1 MPAQRFA
8 DRYDVVAS
16 LGWAGIAR
24 ALRFPRRF
32 VILTSGRSGSELLAS
47 LLDAHPAIV
56 SEGEI
61 LQRPRRYPT
70 AYLRGH
76 ALRMM
81 FRARR
86 GSSMP
91 RVHGWKLITNHVRW
105 YPDVFPDPKAFVAD
119 LAANGEI
126 IHLRRRDL
134 LSQAISLLSAE
145 VTQFH
150 VRTVDPRSSFEPIA
164 FEPIAFEPER
174 LLAQLY
180 HYDEDDRW
188 LTKILGDIPHVDLTY
203 EDHLVDESAQQ
214 ATAAMLFRRL
224 GIPPVDVDA
233 GLFKLAPPDPHE
245 RIANPEEVARALAGT
260 RYEDLL
266 TV

>member
-1 MPAQRFA
+1 MVSQQLAN
-8 DRYDVVAS
+8 RYDNVAS
-16 LGWAGIAR
+16 VCWGGIAR
-24 ALRFPRRF
+24 RLRFPRRF
-32 VILTSGRSGSELLAS
+32 VILTSGRCGSELLAD
-47 LLDAHPAIV
+47 LLESHPAIV

-61 LQRPRRYPT
+61 LQRPKRYPST
-70 AYLRGH
+70 YLRGH
-76 ALRMM
+76 SLRMM
-81 FRARR
+81 LRARR
-86 GSSMP
+86 GSAIP

-105 YPDVFPDPKAFVAD
+105 YPDAFPDPELFIAG

-126 IHLRRRDL
+126 IHLRRRNL

-150 VRTVDPRSSFEPIA
+150 VRAGDPRSA

-180 HYDEDDRW
+180 HYDEDDQW

-203 EDHLVDESAQQ
+203 EDDLVDESAQQ

-233 GLFKLAPPDPHE
+233 GLFKVAPPDPRE

-260 RYEDLL
+260 RYEELL
-266 TV
+266 TI